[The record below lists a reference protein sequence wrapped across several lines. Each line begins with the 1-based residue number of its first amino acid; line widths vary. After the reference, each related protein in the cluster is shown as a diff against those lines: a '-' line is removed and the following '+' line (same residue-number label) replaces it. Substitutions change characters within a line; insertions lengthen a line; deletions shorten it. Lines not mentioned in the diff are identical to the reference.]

1 MWREDYDPCSG
12 PARIAQHRLR
22 ISQTSNKKP
31 AISRRDRADQPILG
45 GSTQKGPVQLILRPT
60 NMSGI
65 SKSGAYHSNWVHTLL
80 IWGPATSIGLKL
92 EIYILYELRYS
103 TQVLTEHV
111 RIHHSQPDDSFFL
124 QRVFLV
130 HIYPLD
136 SKASAH
142 YNPSYH

>member
-12 PARIAQHRLR
+12 PARIAQHGLR
-22 ISQTSNKKP
+22 ISQASNKNP
-31 AISRRDRADQPILG
+31 SLAAETGLILG

-92 EIYILYELRYS
+92 KIYMLYELRYS
-103 TQVLTEHV
+103 EAQNRL
-111 RIHHSQPDDSFFL
+111 P
-124 QRVFLV
+124 
-130 HIYPLD
+130 
-136 SKASAH
+136 
-142 YNPSYH
+142 YN